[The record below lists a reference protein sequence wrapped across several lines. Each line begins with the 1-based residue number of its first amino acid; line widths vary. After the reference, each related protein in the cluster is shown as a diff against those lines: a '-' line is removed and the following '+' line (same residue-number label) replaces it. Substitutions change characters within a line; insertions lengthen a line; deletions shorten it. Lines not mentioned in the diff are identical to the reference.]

1 MESVNSMECLSTV
14 IAFYKGLNDHVNKK
28 TEHKGQD
35 MTFYF
40 EARFMGNL
48 PVWPLRSWSHKCT
61 QNEIQSLYL
70 HS

>member
-1 MESVNSMECLSTV
+1 MEPVNSMECLSTV

-40 EARFMGNL
+40 EECDLFKD
-48 PVWPLRSWSHKCT
+48 WISFW
-61 QNEIQSLYL
+61 L
-70 HS
+70 HLWDHERNGQTGKSMKH